1 MFLERS
7 WKRMPYLLMLY
18 QTISNEKL
26 KEEILGGLWNR
37 NMYETV
43 RTPQADEIRKLLD
56 ETNVP
61 DKLKNAVRFDL
72 SYVEKR

>member
-1 MFLERS
+1 
-7 WKRMPYLLMLY
+7 
-18 QTISNEKL
+18 
-26 KEEILGGLWNR
+26 
-37 NMYETV
+37 MYETV